1 MRTDEEL
8 KKENSELYRVARQ
21 KGTEPAFSG
30 KYDQFFEKGV
40 YKCAVCGN
48 DLFISDT
55 KFDAKCGWPSFYAPA
70 SKESLKTAVD
80 ASYGMKRTEVVCP
93 KCGAHLGH
101 VFDDGPEPTGQRF
114 CINSV
119 SLDFEKKDIK

>member
-1 MRTDEEL
+1 MKTDEEI
-8 KKENSELYRVARQ
+8 KKENPELYRVARQ
-21 KGTEPAFSG
+21 KGTEPAFTG

-48 DLFISDT
+48 ELFISDT

-70 SKESLKTAVD
+70 SKESVKTAVD
-80 ASYGMKRTEVVCP
+80 TSYGMKRVEVFCP

-101 VFDDGPEPTGQRF
+101 VFEDGPEPTGQRF

-119 SLDFEKKDIK
+119 SLDFEKKEDR